1 MSINK
6 FNLSDINWKKV
17 GDTLRGVA
25 KLIDEIQDDEG
36 SE

>member
-6 FNLSDINWKKV
+6 FNPSNIDWKKV

-25 KLIDEIQDDEG
+25 KLIDEVQDDE
-36 SE
+36 

>member
-1 MSINK
+1 MSTN

-25 KLIDEIQDDEG
+25 KLIEEIQDDEG
-36 SE
+36 ESE